1 MINSLGHI
9 TQCLKSLRASS
20 RVSNPSSIPS
30 SRVQAQPTRYLRRAT
45 AWENARTDHQA
56 KRGSVSLVAPDL
68 AGNPASSK
76 NLHHNLRT
84 SSSSIKRSGDDIL
97 WVNETDY
104 VQLVQEKLWTR
115 LKRRKQLAYRKT
127 SRLGLVTGRCKPRR
141 GFIEERPGRYR
152 RTSLA
157 RSGWTKWFLRSDV
170 DWLDESPIPLPPK
183 YGPSRRIR
191 SLDGSGWSYFH
202 VGIIRKIQRANGPKR
217 KVDRPKIISLRP
229 LKNLTG
235 KRRGKNGFD
244 KVSNSW
250 LIRYAVIA
258 DRTHSLD
265 LWPSRKM
272 KRELLR
278 TIGLNM
284 SRKAIVLRWLSL
296 QSRLRLKTWQRF
308 MLLALQCS
316 PERAFRA
323 LDIAISQSVP
333 RVPRYML
340 EDCLNHLA
348 AVYLEGV
355 ENPSR
360 SSVDMTHRLVCDLA
374 KKSRLKD
381 GQTSSIP
388 QRAVY
393 LVLSHCNNDQAEIL
407 YKVLR
412 KERIFIYPMTLL
424 HFLSKFIDMGNTSLS
439 LQVLQDVSSTGF
451 NMSIDSVQSGCVK
464 LIRARIGLE
473 DVNSSPKDLYKMQ
486 TYILAQM
493 VHMGIRPGIKLYNAI
508 ILNAVDAYEYGS
520 ALRFYESAV
529 ETGLKPDATTYGIL
543 LKAANQSLDYGILN
557 MVFRDAEAD
566 GTLHLDSRLIC
577 DLLYVTLKLEEST
590 SQPFLF
596 DRLLQIYRKYCHPG
610 LLKELGLCEMG
621 FNASESP
628 NHSVIS
634 PSSRIIAL
642 MIMAYIKQYRYSD
655 RLAQLYHQYRSYV
668 EQGHPKITA
677 TAETDHVANA
687 FIMAFGRRPQTLN
700 IATSVVR
707 DMLKTESGLKPTTS
721 QQLKIATPTVQ
732 TWSIL
737 LLAYIRN
744 NQARAAEKILT
755 MMRERHIEPN
765 QVTWNSLTSGY
776 SAMQDIH
783 KAVDVVKRMEAES
796 FEMDSYTL
804 KALGRFRNRTRLLKV
819 LKETLKDEL
828 EADDEGCGEGLND
841 PKQAV
846 EASV

>member
-1 MINSLGHI
+1 MNISLGHI
-9 TQCLKSLRASS
+9 SSFLKSLCVSS
-20 RVSNPSSIPS
+20 RVYNSSSIS
-30 SRVQAQPTRYLRRAT
+30 SPGLKTQPTRYLRRAT
-45 AWENARTDHQA
+45 ALKNTQLDYHC
-56 KRGSVSLVAPDL
+56 KPGSVSLVRPYYLVDNAT
-68 AGNPASSK
+68 SSK
-76 NLHHNLRT
+76 EIHHQLRT
-84 SSSSIKRSGDDIL
+84 LSSSIERTGDDTPGI
-97 WVNETDY
+97 NEPDDA
-104 VQLVQEKLWTR
+104 LIKHEKLCTR
-115 LKRRKQLAYRKT
+115 LRRRKQPPHLKAFRFD
-127 SRLGLVTGRCKPRR
+127 SVTGRCNLHR
-141 GFIEERPGRYR
+141 GFVDEQRGHYG
-152 RTSLA
+152 RTSSG
-157 RSGWTKWFLRSDV
+157 RSGWAKYLPGSDV
-170 DWLDESPIPLPPK
+170 DWPDESSVPLPPK

-191 SLDGSGWSYFH
+191 SRYGRGWSYFH
-202 VGIIRKIQRANGPKR
+202 VGIIRKIDKVTGPKR
-217 KVDRPKIISLRP
+217 KVDRPRIISLRP
-229 LKNLTG
+229 LKNHSG
-235 KRRGKNGFD
+235 KRSGNNGFD
-244 KVSNSW
+244 KVSYSW

-258 DRTHSLD
+258 DGTHSLD
-265 LWPSRKM
+265 LWPSRRM

-278 TIGLNM
+278 MIGLNM

-296 QSRLRLKTWQRF
+296 QSRTRLKTWQRF
-308 MLLALQCS
+308 MLLALQRS

-323 LDIAISQSVP
+323 LDVAISQSVP

-355 ENPSR
+355 KTPSC
-360 SSVDMTHRLVCDLA
+360 SSVDMTHRLLCDLA

-393 LVLSHCNNDQAEIL
+393 LVLAHCNNNQAEIL

-424 HFLSKFIDMGNTSLS
+424 HLLSKFIDMGHISLS
-439 LQVLQDVSSTGF
+439 LEVLQEISGSGF
-451 NMSIDSVQSGCVK
+451 NMSADSVQSGCVK
-464 LIRARIGLE
+464 LIRARIGIE
-473 DVNSSPKDLYKMQ
+473 DINSSPKNLYKMK

-493 VHMGIRPGIKLYNAI
+493 VQIGIRPAIKLYNAI
-508 ILNAVDAYEYGS
+508 ILNAVDAHEYDS
-520 ALRFYESAV
+520 ALRFYESAI
-529 ETGLKPDATTYGIL
+529 ETGLKPDATTYGII
-543 LKAANQSLDYGILN
+543 LKAASQNLDYGILN

-566 GTLHLDSRLIC
+566 GTLHRDSRLIC

-590 SQPFLF
+590 AQPFLF
-596 DRLLQIYRKYCHPG
+596 DRLLQIYRKYCDPA
-610 LLKELGLCEMG
+610 LLSDLGLCEVG
-621 FNASESP
+621 FDGSESLD
-628 NHSVIS
+628 HSVIS

-642 MIMAYIKQYRYSD
+642 MIMVYIKQYRYSD

-668 EQGHPKITA
+668 EHGHPKIAA

-687 FIMAFGRRPQTLN
+687 FVMAFGRRPQTLT

-707 DMLKTESGLKPTTS
+707 DMLKSESGPNATS
-721 QQLKIATPTVQ
+721 SQLWKFAAPTVQ

-744 NQARAAEKILT
+744 GQARAAEKILT

-776 SAMQDIH
+776 SALQDIH

-819 LKETLKDEL
+819 LRETLKDEL
-828 EADDEGCGEGLND
+828 EAEDESLGGTES
-841 PKQAV
+841 PK
-846 EASV
+846 ASC

>member
-1 MINSLGHI
+1 MTLMTNSLGHI
-9 TQCLKSLRASS
+9 SSCLKSLRAAS
-20 RVSNPSSIPS
+20 RVSNSSSIPS
-30 SRVQAQPTRYLRRAT
+30 PGVQTRPTRYLRRAT
-45 AWENARTDHQA
+45 AWKNTQLDHQV
-56 KRGSVSLVAPDL
+56 KPPPYYLLDT
-68 AGNPASSK
+68 PASSK
-76 NLHHNLRT
+76 KTHLHLRT
-84 SSSSIKRSGDDIL
+84 SFNSVKRTGNDIPV
-97 WVNETDY
+97 VNENDN
-104 VQLVQEKLWTR
+104 LLLIQERQWTR
-115 LKRRKQLAYRKT
+115 LKRRKQPTHRKS
-127 SRLGLVTGRCKPRR
+127 SRFSIVTGRCKPHR
-141 GFIEERPGRYR
+141 GFINERRRRYGRI
-152 RTSLA
+152 SSG
-157 RSGWTKWFLRSDV
+157 RSGWAKYFSGSDV
-170 DWLDESPIPLPPK
+170 DWPDESSVPLPPK

-191 SLDGSGWSYFH
+191 SRHGRGWSYFH
-202 VGIIRKIQRANGPKR
+202 IGIIRKIHRVTGLRR
-217 KVDRPKIISLRP
+217 KIDRPRIISLRP
-229 LKNLTG
+229 LKNHPG
-235 KRRGKNGFD
+235 KRRGNNDFD
-244 KVSNSW
+244 KVSDSW

-265 LWPSRKM
+265 LWPRIRM

-278 TIGLNM
+278 LIGLNM

-296 QSRLRLKTWQRF
+296 PSRTRLKTWQRF
-308 MLLALQCS
+308 MLLALQRS
-316 PERAFRA
+316 PKRAIRA

-340 EDCLNHLA
+340 EDCLNYLA

-355 ENPSR
+355 ATPSC
-360 SSVDMTHRLVCDLA
+360 SSVDMTHRLLCDLA

-424 HFLSKFIDMGNTSLS
+424 HLLSKFIDMGHTSLS
-439 LQVLQDVSSTGF
+439 LQVLQEISISGF
-451 NMSIDSVQSGCVK
+451 NMGADSVQSGCVK
-464 LIRARIGLE
+464 LIRARLGNE
-473 DVNSSPKDLYKMQ
+473 DISSSPKDIYKMR

-493 VHMGIRPGIKLYNAI
+493 VQMGIRPAIKLYNAI
-508 ILNAVDAYEYGS
+508 ILNAVDAYEYES

-543 LKAANQSLDYGILN
+543 LKAASQSLDCGIVN
-557 MVFRDAEAD
+557 MVLRDAEAD
-566 GTLHLDSRLIC
+566 GTLHRDSRLIC
-577 DLLYVTLKLEEST
+577 DLLYVTLKVEEST
-590 SQPFLF
+590 AQPFLF
-596 DRLLQIYRKYCHPG
+596 DRLLQIYRKYCDPG
-610 LLKELGLCEMG
+610 FLKDLGLCEVG
-621 FNASESP
+621 FDGSESLE
-628 NHSVIS
+628 HSVIS

-642 MIMAYIKQYRYSD
+642 MVMVYIKQYRYSD
-655 RLAQLYHQYRSYV
+655 RLVQLYQQYRSYV
-668 EQGHPKITA
+668 EHGHPKIAA

-700 IATSVVR
+700 MATSVVR
-707 DMLKTESGLKPTTS
+707 DMLKTESGRNTTTF
-721 QQLKIATPTVQ
+721 QQWKSATPTVQ

-776 SAMQDIH
+776 SALQDIH

-828 EADDEGCGEGLND
+828 EVEDGNCGVGLNGTE
-841 PKQAV
+841 QAV
-846 EASV
+846 EASI